1 MDMLGHSG
9 GTLYKVLLLFLSQS
23 GEAVEVTRVSASVD
37 IEEHCSEKPKRVVSL
52 LPKKKGQASLLPSLA
67 ARRACEK
74 RRQQLRQRSAAAH
87 VKASARSAFIIRM
100 YSNLSLHAHLD
111 SAP

>member
-37 IEEHCSEKPKRVVSL
+37 IEEHCVRETKEGCLTATQKERTGVTTSFAR
-52 LPKKKGQASLLPSLA
+52 GAPS
-67 ARRACEK
+67 
-74 RRQQLRQRSAAAH
+74 
-87 VKASARSAFIIRM
+87 M
-100 YSNLSLHAHLD
+100 
-111 SAP
+111 

>member
-9 GTLYKVLLLFLSQS
+9 GTLYKRCRYYFFSQS
-23 GEAVEVTRVSASVD
+23 GEAAEGTRVSASVD

-87 VKASARSAFIIRM
+87 VKASARSAFIIH
-100 YSNLSLHAHLD
+100 HAL
-111 SAP
+111 